1 MHPVDSIPKPCIW
14 ETQLP
19 PHTGMSRSQIQSLSF
34 IINIHSVFFV
44 IGLLVVGSN
53 SEGNTRRVGRY
64 LSPHCYWQS
73 VQNPASM
80 WETNRFYP
88 ARMICYNIVILPAS
102 FYMHNW
108 CHMWYMTS
116 YFRITERLTFPHRFI
131 DMATSLEQN
140 RFFPNKTPIS
150 KSAYP
155 KKWKCIQKPWGPCK
169 INKKM
174 IYIIICIYWY
184 VCVYYIY
191 IYRLE

>member
-1 MHPVDSIPKPCIW
+1 MWGPVALWHLWVAWKTADDS
-14 ETQLP
+14 TFLRYRQ
-19 PHTGMSRSQIQSLSF
+19 SRGTCLIS
-34 IINIHSVFFV
+34 IIE
-44 IGLLVVGSN
+44 L
-53 SEGNTRRVGRY
+53 Y
-64 LSPHCYWQS
+64 L
-73 VQNPASM
+73 
-80 WETNRFYP
+80 FYP

-169 INKKM
+169 INKKNDTYYNLHLL
-174 IYIIICIYWY
+174 ICVCILYI
-184 VCVYYIY
+184 
-191 IYRLE
+191 